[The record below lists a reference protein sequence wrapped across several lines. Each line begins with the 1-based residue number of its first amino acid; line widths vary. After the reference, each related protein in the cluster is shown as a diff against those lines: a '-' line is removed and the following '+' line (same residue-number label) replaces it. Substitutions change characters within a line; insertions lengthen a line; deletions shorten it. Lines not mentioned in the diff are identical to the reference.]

1 MLKVDIRNVN
11 DICVIKPGTHRLDAS
26 TAVDFKNTLLKLI
39 EDGNLRLLLNLEN
52 VDFID
57 SSGLGA
63 IISAMRQVGVKGD
76 IKLCDVKE
84 QVEELLRLT
93 RLDKVLQSFPCE
105 KDALEGY

>member
-1 MLKVDIRNVN
+1 MLKVDIETINE
-11 DICVIKPGTHRLDAS
+11 ICIVRPKTHRLDAS

-39 EDGNLRLLLNLEN
+39 EEGNLRLLLNLEK

-63 IISAMRQVGVKGD
+63 IISALRQVGVKGD
-76 IKLCDVKE
+76 IKLCDIAE

-93 RLDKVLQSFPCE
+93 RLNKVLATFPCE

>member
-1 MLKVDIRNVN
+1 MLKIDIRNEN
-11 DICVIKPGTHRLDAS
+11 DICVINPGTHRLDAS
-26 TAVDFKNTLLKLI
+26 TAVDFKNSLLKVI
-39 EDGNLRLLLNLEN
+39 AEGNLRLLLNLEN

-63 IISAMRQVGVKGD
+63 IISALRQVGVKGD
-76 IKLCDVKE
+76 IKLCDVAE

-93 RLDKVLQSFPCE
+93 RLDKVLETFPCE